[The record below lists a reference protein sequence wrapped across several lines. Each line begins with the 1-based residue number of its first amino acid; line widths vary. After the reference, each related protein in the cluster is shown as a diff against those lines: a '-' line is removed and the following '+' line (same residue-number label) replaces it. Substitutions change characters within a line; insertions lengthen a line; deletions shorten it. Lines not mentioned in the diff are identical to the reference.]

1 VAGSRPAAR
10 LDGPRT
16 PGRADMMN
24 PKLEAARRAL
34 AERPG
39 IVAHGLPVDGATA
52 AIVAGAQGV
61 RVPARDGPVGGEDP

>member
-1 VAGSRPAAR
+1 
-10 LDGPRT
+10 
-16 PGRADMMN
+16 MMN